1 MAEGPTLGVGTA
13 DTATAGRPI
22 IVRTREELAAAT
34 SGTVALVPTMGALHA
49 GHLSLMEHVRP
60 LADTVVTSIFVN
72 PTQFAPGEDFDE
84 YPRTFDT
91 DVAKCA
97 EVGVD
102 VVFAPTVDVMY
113 PSGLDG
119 TVRVDPGP
127 MGRILEGETRP
138 IMFQGVL
145 TVVAK
150 LFGLVRPD
158 FAIFGEKDYQQLTLI
173 RLMAEEL
180 CLGVQVLGG
189 ATVRE
194 ADGLAMSSRNTYLSS
209 EERALATAVSDAL
222 NAGAAGAANGADAAL
237 AAARSVLTGRG
248 IEPDYL
254 VVTDPHLGEPRPG
267 EEGRMLVAA
276 RIGTT
281 RLLDNVAVHLG
292 GGAGP
297 H

>member
-1 MAEGPTLGVGTA
+1 MVGGLP
-13 DTATAGRPI
+13 ATMTRPLV
-22 IVRTREELAAAT
+22 VRTREELVAAT
-34 SGTVALVPTMGALHA
+34 HGTVALVPTMGALHA

-72 PTQFAPGEDFDE
+72 PTQFAPGEDFDD
-84 YPRTFDT
+84 YPRTFDA
-91 DVAKCA
+91 DVGKCA

-102 VVFAPTVDVMY
+102 VIFAPTVDVMY

-127 MGRILEGETRP
+127 LGRILEGEARP

-158 FAIFGEKDYQQLTLI
+158 IAIFGQKDYQQLTLI
-173 RLMAEEL
+173 RLMADEL
-180 CLGVQVLGG
+180 CLGVEVLGG

-194 ADGLAMSSRNTYLSS
+194 DDGLAMSSRNTYLSP
-209 EERALATAVSDAL
+209 EERALAAAISDAL
-222 NAGAAGAANGADAAL
+222 SAGAAGAANGADAAVD
-237 AAARSVLTGRG
+237 AARTVLRSHG

-254 VVTDPHLGEPRPG
+254 VVTDPDLRDARPG

-292 GGAGP
+292 G
-297 H
+297 

>member
-1 MAEGPTLGVGTA
+1 MPQPL
-13 DTATAGRPI
+13 
-22 IVRTREELAAAT
+22 IVRTREELRAAT

-60 LADTVVTSIFVN
+60 LADTVVTSIFLN

-84 YPRTFDT
+84 YPRTFDA

-113 PSGLDG
+113 PAGLDG

-127 MGRILEGETRP
+127 LGRILEGEQRP
-138 IMFQGVL
+138 VMFQGVL

-158 FAIFGEKDYQQLTLI
+158 LAIFGEKDYQQLTLI
-173 RLMAEEL
+173 RLMADEL
-180 CLGVQVLGG
+180 CLGVEVLGG

-194 ADGLAMSSRNTYLSS
+194 DDGLAMSSRNGYLTT
-209 EERALATAVSDAL
+209 EERALA
-222 NAGAAGAANGADAAL
+222 GAL
-237 AAARSVLTGRG
+237 AAALRAGAAAAEGDAGGEDVPGGGGAPGGEAARGGEAAALEAARAVLTEHG

-254 VVTDPHLGEPRPG
+254 VVTDPDLGEARPG

-281 RLLDNVAVHLG
+281 RLLDNVAVRLG
-292 GGAGP
+292 G
-297 H
+297 